1 MQWIPV
7 VLGLAVGFLLALTG
21 AGGAILSVPLLV
33 FGVGL
38 SLAEAGPVALLA
50 VCLSSAVGAGLG
62 LKAGL
67 LRYKAA
73 MVMSAMGLLLSP
85 LGIWLATQVPN
96 RPLSAVFALVLFY
109 VAATLFLK
117 AQRELAGTATD
128 DAEGPPCMLHETR
141 GDRKSVV

>member
-50 VCLSSAVGAGLG
+50 PYAADGQVDAAPAAVE
-62 LKAGL
+62 
-67 LRYKAA
+67 AA
-73 MVMSAMGLLLSP
+73 RAASNPELD
-85 LGIWLATQVPN
+85 
-96 RPLSAVFALVLFY
+96 LSAAN
-109 VAATLFLK
+109 
-117 AQRELAGTATD
+117 
-128 DAEGPPCMLHETR
+128 
-141 GDRKSVV
+141 